1 MFNGTYSEIEVKSIK
16 SELKPIITYGI
27 KDEGNENWV
36 TCKRFDTSKNTT
48 TLNDLSSETKNDE
61 NGIPF
66 VNCTLSSFGEISIG
80 NKESSSNVLLIIIL
94 TIVGIVL
101 LLALAFFI
109 NKLLKK
115 NQGPTIPSLETQ
127 QPSPLLGSI
136 NKD

>member
-16 SELKPIITYGI
+16 SELRPIITYGI

-80 NKESSSNVLLIIIL
+80 NKESSSNVLLIIITEEKPRTNYSFL
-94 TIVGIVL
+94 GDSTTISSSWL
-101 LLALAFFI
+101 S
-109 NKLLKK
+109 
-115 NQGPTIPSLETQ
+115 Q
-127 QPSPLLGSI
+127 
-136 NKD
+136 